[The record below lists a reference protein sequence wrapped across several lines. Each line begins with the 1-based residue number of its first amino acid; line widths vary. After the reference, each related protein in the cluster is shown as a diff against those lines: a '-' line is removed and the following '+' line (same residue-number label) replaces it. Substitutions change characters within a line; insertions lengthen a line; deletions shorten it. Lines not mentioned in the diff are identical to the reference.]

1 MNPKTVRLLSALVGV
16 LSSFSFSLNAQT
28 PLFAEDFGTLT
39 NGAAITTS
47 NTDFTFTRLSP
58 SPIQGSLTALQPSS
72 IGSGASLLITS
83 SGYSSAPNYNGVGF
97 NGFMVGDVFT
107 MSIDLKSA
115 SWTNGTALMIMM
127 GDNTASVQQAYNPDG
142 VLTTNG
148 MTTAK
153 IAAESLFAVRVLANG
168 TVANLQSLSAA
179 GTFSSF
185 TTSETALAANTAYN
199 LRFVANGSA
208 SEVNVASVA
217 VPSGQMAVFLNDVW
231 LTNAAISNSSDAT
244 AFRIFAQGNSTGN
257 AQLTAELDN
266 LAIYAGAVAPIP
278 EPSTYAALAGLFAL
292 GLAIWKRQARQ

>member
-1 MNPKTVRLLSALVGV
+1 MNPQTVRLLSALFGV

-47 NTDFTFTRLSP
+47 NTDFTFTRLTTS
-58 SPIQGSLTALQPSS
+58 STFKGSLTALQPSS

-83 SGYSSAPNYNGVGF
+83 SGYSSAANYNGVGF
-97 NGFMVGDVFT
+97 NGFTAGDIFT
-107 MSIDLKSA
+107 VSVDLKA
-115 SWTNGTALMIMM
+115 TSWTASTALYLMM
-127 GDNTASVQQAYNPDG
+127 GHSSGTQEAYNPNG
-142 VLTTNG
+142 TLTTAG
-148 MTTAK
+148 MTTAN
-153 IAAESLFAVRVLANG
+153 IAAQSLFAMRVLANG